1 MDRLI
6 NIRKR
11 MTLKLEPES
20 LDIRDDSS
28 QHAGHAGAASGGG
41 HFSVKIVSNRFIGKS
56 LLERHRMV
64 YQSVDDLMPGEIHAL
79 SIQALTPEELA
90 SQA

>member
-1 MDRLI
+1 
-6 NIRKR
+6 

-79 SIQALTPEELA
+79 SIQALTPEEQA